1 MCVDIC
7 NGSATVNLKGVSPLF
22 NNFSKNSKT
31 PSPLPSPFKQCCFLP
46 NRKFGLDMHKIQWGI
61 ALFSNN
67 IHLRGES
74 LKILFL
80 ELIIYYSED
89 SWNNTRLCWVGV
101 WAPTC
106 EVQDAVQAALFS
118 NNNVLRGGKKDMLF
132 MAFIINYIN
141 DEMTW
146 YQFSNHHISK
156 VLVTCIDLDATYW
169 TKDLEIKVVRYDLSV
184 GNCQVEGLYLNI
196 SKMHQGSVLS

>member
-1 MCVDIC
+1 MCFDIC
-7 NGSATVNLKGVSPLF
+7 NGSATVDLKSVSPLF
-22 NNFSKNSKT
+22 NNYSKKSKT
-31 PSPLPSPFKQCCFLP
+31 PSPLPSPFKQCCILP
-46 NRKFGLDMHKIQWGI
+46 SRKFGLDMHKIQWGI

-184 GNCQVEGLYLNI
+184 GNCQVESLYLT
-196 SKMHQGSVLS
+196 

>member
-89 SWNNTRLCWVGV
+89 SWNNTRFCRVGV

>member
-1 MCVDIC
+1 
-7 NGSATVNLKGVSPLF
+7 
-22 NNFSKNSKT
+22 
-31 PSPLPSPFKQCCFLP
+31 
-46 NRKFGLDMHKIQWGI
+46 MHKIQWGI
-61 ALFSNN
+61 AFFSNN
-67 IHLRGES
+67 IHLRAES